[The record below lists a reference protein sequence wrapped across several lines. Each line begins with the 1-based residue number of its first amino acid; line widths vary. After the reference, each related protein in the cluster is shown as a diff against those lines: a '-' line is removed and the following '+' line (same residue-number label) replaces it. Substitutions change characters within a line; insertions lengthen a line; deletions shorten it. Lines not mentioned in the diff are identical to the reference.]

1 MNLGNGLDLSIKRS
15 YYNKTIVG
23 EDGITQTVD
32 TKHQYPLYQL
42 QISKNYFN
50 TDDKQVVQQIV
61 SDLKGLVNELEK
73 LESRENKDIESE
85 K

>member
-42 QISKNYFN
+42 QIF
-50 TDDKQVVQQIV
+50 
-61 SDLKGLVNELEK
+61 
-73 LESRENKDIESE
+73 
-85 K
+85 

>member
-23 EDGITQTVD
+23 KDGVTHTVD
-32 TKHQYPLYQL
+32 TEHQYPLYQL
-42 QISKNYFN
+42 QIFKNYFDTN
-50 TDDKQVVQQIV
+50 DKQVVRQVIN
-61 SDLKGLVNELEK
+61 DLKGLVKELEK
-73 LESRENKDIESE
+73 LEEKDLESE

>member
-1 MNLGNGLDLSIKRS
+1 MNVGNGFDLSIKRS

-23 EDGITQTVD
+23 EDGVTQTVD

-42 QISKNYFN
+42 QIFKNYFN
-50 TDDKQVVQQIV
+50 TDDKQVVQQII
-61 SDLKGLVNELEK
+61 SDLRELVNELEK
-73 LESRENKDIESE
+73 LENKENKDIESE

>member
-1 MNLGNGLDLSIKRS
+1 MNLGNGFDLSIRRS

-42 QISKNYFN
+42 QIFKNYFD
-50 TDDKQVVQQIV
+50 TDDKQVVQQII

-73 LESRENKDIESE
+73 LENKKNKDIESE

>member
-61 SDLKGLVNELEK
+61 SDLRELVNELEK
-73 LESRENKDIESE
+73 LENKENKDIESE

>member
-1 MNLGNGLDLSIKRS
+1 MNLGNGFDLSIKRS

-42 QISKNYFN
+42 QIFKNYFDTN
-50 TDDKQVVQQIV
+50 DKQVVQQIV
-61 SDLKGLVNELEK
+61 SDLRELVNELEK
-73 LESRENKDIESE
+73 LENKENKDIESE

>member
-23 EDGITQTVD
+23 EDGVTHTVD
-32 TKHQYPLYQL
+32 TEHQYPLYQL
-42 QISKNYFN
+42 QIFKNYFDTN
-50 TDDKQVVQQIV
+50 DKQVVHQVIN
-61 SDLKGLVNELEK
+61 DLKGLVKELEK
-73 LESRENKDIESE
+73 LEEKDLESE

>member
-23 EDGITQTVD
+23 EDGVTHTVD
-32 TKHQYPLYQL
+32 TEHQYPLYQL
-42 QISKNYFN
+42 QIFKSYFDTN
-50 TDDKQVVQQIV
+50 DKQVVRQVIN
-61 SDLKGLVNELEK
+61 DLKGLVKELEK
-73 LESRENKDIESE
+73 LEEKDLESE